1 MTEQPS
7 AGRESSP
14 GQPGLVLGAILV
26 IVGLVLL
33 AGQLVDIGFG
43 ALGWPLWIIGIGVAI
58 LLVGL
63 FLAPE
68 TAVMV
73 GGTVVTT
80 VGLVLLYQDV
90 TGNWQTWAYAW
101 ALVGPAASGLGMAL
115 WGMRRADA
123 KAVRGG
129 IWGFLG
135 GLAIFAVGFLF
146 FEGLIGLSGFDM
158 SLPEW
163 VLPATIIAIGVVVLL
178 RGLFG
183 RGEPEPA

>member
-1 MTEQPS
+1 MTDRPS
-7 AGRESSP
+7 VRQEPSP

-26 IVGLVLL
+26 IVGLILF
-33 AGQLVDIGFG
+33 AGQVADIGFG
-43 ALGWPLWIIGIGVAI
+43 ALGWPLWIVGIGVAI

-68 TAVMV
+68 SPVIV

-115 WGMRRADA
+115 WGLRRADA
-123 KAVRGG
+123 TSVRGG
-129 IWGFLG
+129 LWGFLG
-135 GLAIFAVGFLF
+135 GLALFAVGFLF
-146 FEGLIGLSGFDM
+146 FEGIIGLSGFDVA
-158 SLPEW
+158 LPEW
-163 VLPATIIAIGVVVLL
+163 VLPATIIAIGLVVLL
-178 RGLFG
+178 RGVFG
-183 RGEPEPA
+183 RAEPEPS